1 MLGFGL
7 RKTMKF
13 RKERRKKV
21 SDLLGSLGLM
31 ISATLVVSQFM
42 ERKLPESSIIIA
54 GLIALL
60 LLILSV
66 IIIKED

>member
-1 MLGFGL
+1 MLMLGF
-7 RKTMKF
+7 RKF
-13 RKERRKKV
+13 RKERRKKI

-31 ISATLVVSQFM
+31 ITATLVVSQFM

>member
-1 MLGFGL
+1 
-7 RKTMKF
+7 MKF
-13 RKERRKKV
+13 RKERRKKL

-31 ISATLVVSQFM
+31 ITATLVVSQFM
-42 ERKLPESSIIIA
+42 ERKLSESSIIIA

>member
-21 SDLLGSLGLM
+21 SDLLGSLVLM
-31 ISATLVVSQFM
+31 ITATLVVSQFM
-42 ERKLPESSIIIA
+42 KRKLPESE
-54 GLIALL
+54 
-60 LLILSV
+60 LSSASLRNWNV
-66 IIIKED
+66 GIVE

>member
-7 RKTMKF
+7 RKNMKF